1 MRHGS
6 TRAAALS
13 GSEISSL
20 SVRVSTMSE
29 LWGQAR
35 TSGVLGGANESRH
48 REQHEGSCTVTP
60 AIMAIANGCSVW
72 SPEPL
77 IAAPSGGRARN
88 HRACS

>member
-48 REQHEGSCTVTP
+48 REQHEG
-60 AIMAIANGCSVW
+60 
-72 SPEPL
+72 
-77 IAAPSGGRARN
+77 
-88 HRACS
+88 